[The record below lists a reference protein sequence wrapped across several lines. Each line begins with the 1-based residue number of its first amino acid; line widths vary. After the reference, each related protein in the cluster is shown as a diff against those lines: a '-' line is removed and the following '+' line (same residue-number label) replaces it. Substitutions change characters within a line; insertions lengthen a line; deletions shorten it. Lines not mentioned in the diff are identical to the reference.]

1 VAAADVTQPNGVC
14 RVRGHKQKKQELVTE
29 SMNLVDSIRDTIL
42 SAANGDEQSIVL
54 LAAIYVLLVC
64 SYSVI
69 WQLRMNSWP
78 NVTGHLGRLGLRKL
92 GATEWAIT
100 DQEYV
105 SDALYTY
112 RVAGKEYKGKRVSP
126 WVMVA
131 SHNLRGLL
139 RLQQKGVE
147 VRHGNEVTVYYN
159 PGKPGKSLLVRAGP
173 VSQVF
178 TALIGIG
185 PLLFYLIK
193 Y

>member
-1 VAAADVTQPNGVC
+1 
-14 RVRGHKQKKQELVTE
+14 
-29 SMNLVDSIRDTIL
+29 MNLIDAITSTTA

-54 LAAIYVLLVC
+54 LGAIYVLLVC
-64 SYSVI
+64 SYSVV
-69 WQLRMNSWP
+69 WQIRMNAWP
-78 NVTGHLGRLGLRKL
+78 HVTGRLETLGIRKF

-112 RVAGKEYKGKRVSP
+112 RVGGEEYNGKRVSP

-131 SHNLRGLL
+131 SHNLRSLL
-139 RLQQKGVE
+139 RLQQTGVE

-159 PGKPGKSLLVRAGP
+159 PRRPRKSFLVRTGP
-173 VSQVF
+173 VSQIF
-178 TALIGIG
+178 AALIGIA
-185 PLLFYLIK
+185 PLLFYVVK